1 MTRVVAT
8 ASLLPLIIAGTLAGI
23 QGVVHITVEAET
35 LMHRDRDTWHA
46 TLLCLV
52 D

>member
-1 MTRVVAT
+1 M

-35 LMHRDRDTWHA
+35 LMHRGHGAWPTTSLR
-46 TLLCLV
+46 LV